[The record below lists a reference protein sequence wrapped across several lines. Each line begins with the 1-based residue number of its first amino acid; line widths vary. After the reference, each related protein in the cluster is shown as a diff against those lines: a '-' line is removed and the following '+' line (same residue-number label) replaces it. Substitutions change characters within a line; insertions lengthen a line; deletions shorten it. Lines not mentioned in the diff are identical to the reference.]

1 MLVEKFIYPSLKRIQ
16 TDAGRQYTDGI
27 GRPVPSV
34 TTVLDSTADKT
45 ALFEWKKRVGE
56 AEAQRIST
64 ESAGLG
70 TKVHN
75 ALEKFILGEEWDTFG
90 NNHVSVLARAMVKEM
105 ITHGLLKV
113 NEVWGTE
120 VGLLA
125 NDLYAGTSDCVGV
138 YNNQDAIIDFKTS
151 KKLKK
156 REWIEDYFLQGCAY
170 ALAHNEMFGT
180 NIRKVVILMV
190 DREANFGEY
199 IIKDGE
205 FDHYAA
211 LWGNRLAAY
220 YNL

>member
-16 TDAGRQYTDGI
+16 TDAGRQYTDGT
-27 GRPVPSV
+27 GSPVPSV

-56 AEAQRIST
+56 VEAQRIST

-90 NNHVSVLARAMVKEM
+90 NNHVSVLARAMAKEM

-125 NDLYAGTSDCVGV
+125 DGLYAGTSDCVGV

-199 IIKDGE
+199 IIKDDE
-205 FDHYAA
+205 FDQYAA
-211 LWGNRLAAY
+211 LWGHRLAAY